1 MRMRGIPQLKSMST
15 MFMLIDMLC
24 SR

>member
-1 MRMRGIPQLKSMST
+1 MRGIPQLKRMST
-15 MFMLIDMLC
+15 MFMLIEMLC